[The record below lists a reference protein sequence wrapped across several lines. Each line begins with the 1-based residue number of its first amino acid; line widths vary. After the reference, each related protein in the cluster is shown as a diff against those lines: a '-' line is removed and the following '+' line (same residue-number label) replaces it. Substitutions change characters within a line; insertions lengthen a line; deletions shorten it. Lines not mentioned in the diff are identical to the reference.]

1 VDLFVRTTNRVAI
14 GMYEQF
20 GYSVYRRVKGYYHTG
35 TGGKKHEDEDAFGT
49 IIWEE
54 YLLMIDMRKPMK
66 RDKLKQSVR
75 KNGENIV
82 VSPDEVAF
90 L

>member
-1 VDLFVRTTNRVAI
+1 LTLVCGEVNGRHLGYFVDLFVRTTNRVAI

-49 IIWEE
+49 I
-54 YLLMIDMRKPMK
+54 L
-66 RDKLKQSVR
+66 
-75 KNGENIV
+75 
-82 VSPDEVAF
+82 
-90 L
+90 

>member
-1 VDLFVRTTNRVAI
+1 MKMKMRLVRS
-14 GMYEQF
+14 F
-20 GYSVYRRVKGYYHTG
+20 
-35 TGGKKHEDEDAFGT
+35 DDC
-49 IIWEE
+49 
-54 YLLMIDMRKPMK
+54 LLMIDMRKPMK

-82 VSPDEVAF
+82 VSPDEVVF